1 MNHSNLKVIVDVRN
15 KHPYGVVHRLQFFA
29 HNAGKKLVLLASGN
43 SRNVKTYAIVN
54 I

>member
-1 MNHSNLKVIVDVRN
+1 MNHSNLKVTVDVRN
-15 KHPYGVVHRLQFFA
+15 GHPYGVVRRLQFFA
-29 HNAGKKLVLLASGN
+29 HNAGKKLVPLDSGY